1 MGSVPKRWIA
11 ELSYGADWSVDALDV
26 FFSED
31 DFGLSAVLVS
41 AVFFEVALLGAGLL
55 A

>member
-1 MGSVPKRWIA
+1 M
-11 ELSYGADWSVDALDV
+11 ELSYGADWSVVALDV

-31 DFGLSAVLVS
+31 DFGLSAVSVLP
-41 AVFFEVALLGAGLL
+41 VFFEVALLGLDLL